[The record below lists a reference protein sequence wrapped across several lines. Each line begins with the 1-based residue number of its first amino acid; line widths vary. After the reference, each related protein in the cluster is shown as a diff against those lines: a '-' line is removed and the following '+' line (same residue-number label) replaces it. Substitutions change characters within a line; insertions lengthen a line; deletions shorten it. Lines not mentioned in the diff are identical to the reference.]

1 MIEETYL
8 LPVSEV
14 ERLVRHSGNLSQQEG
29 LLLCTIME
37 PIEVIDSAKKGRIRL
52 TREDFLKGWNVMM
65 QQPPLTIV
73 PLDAECLARSLFER
87 TDEQMV
93 VGLWSGV
100 EATGLTADGLI
111 GRIVRRLILRPC
123 EANWWESCLF
133 DEMESWYADD
143 TADR

>member
-1 MIEETYL
+1 MIEESYL

-14 ERLVRHSGNLSQQEG
+14 ERLMRHSGNPSQQNR

-37 PIEVIDSAKKGRIRL
+37 PIEVIDSAKKRRIRL
-52 TREDFLKGWNVMM
+52 TREDFLQGWSVMM
-65 QQPPLTIV
+65 QQLPLTIV
-73 PLDAECLARSLFER
+73 PLDGECLARSLFER

-123 EANWWESCLF
+123 EANWWEPWLF
-133 DEMESWYADD
+133 DEMENWYADD
-143 TADR
+143 TTDR